1 MSASNMLILLYGG
14 GCIFEDEVLSERKKQ
29 ILLGAVEEYI
39 QCASPITSANVRNK
53 FCNDLSTATLRNE
66 LNALEA
72 MGYLRQLHT
81 SSGRVPTAKGYR
93 YFVNSIMGDVPLD
106 KSILEEIH
114 KIFDNRAIYL
124 GDMVNEIAD
133 IVSKATN
140 YPAVV
145 MLKGFD
151 KLTIKNVKIVPLMT
165 GQALI
170 LIETNSGIINNF
182 MPANAD
188 MPTQT
193 YVDASNFLTTTFA
206 GHTVADMIQNIENY
220 RVQMGNELLDYVSI
234 FDTMINS
241 LKELS
246 DKIASSGG
254 VTARGE
260 LRLLNSP
267 EYQDLDKAKRVID
280 VLTNPSELE
289 QIFEDENDEEISF
302 KIGAEIPVA
311 ELQDCAVA
319 RADYTVD
326 GKSITSIRLLVPQ
339 RMDYA
344 KIASALKFVVGEF
357 ANLKALDTT
366 QKGEDNDD
374 K

>member
-1 MSASNMLILLYGG
+1 MLN
-14 GCIFEDEVLSERKKQ
+14 
-29 ILLGAVEEYI
+29 AVEDYI
-39 QCASPITSANVRNK
+39 QSASPITSSNIKTR
-53 FCNDLSTATLRNE
+53 CREDLSTATLRNE

-72 MGYLRQLHT
+72 MGYLRQLHA

-106 KSILEEIH
+106 KQILDEIH
-114 KIFDNRAIYL
+114 GIFENRTVYL

-145 MLKGFD
+145 MLKGFE
-151 KLTIKNVKIVPLMT
+151 KLIIKNVKIVPLMT

-182 MPANAD
+182 MPAKSD
-188 MPTQT
+188 IPMQT

-206 GHTVADMIQNIENY
+206 EHSVADMIQNIENY
-220 RVQMGNELLDYVSI
+220 RTQMGQDLIEFCGI
-234 FDTMINS
+234 FDTMIDS
-241 LKELS
+241 LKRLC

-254 VTARGE
+254 FTTRGQ

-267 EYQDLDKAKRVID
+267 EYHDLDKAKRVID
-280 VLTNPSELE
+280 VLSNPAELE
-289 QIFEDENDEEISF
+289 QIFDEPDEQEISF
-302 KIGAEIPVA
+302 RIGTEIPVTD
-311 ELQDCAVA
+311 LQDCAVA

-326 GKSITSIRLLVPQ
+326 GESIASIGIIGPQ

-357 ANLKALDTT
+357 ANLKALEASKKGDEDE
-366 QKGEDNDD
+366 QK
-374 K
+374 

>member
-1 MSASNMLILLYGG
+1 MITLNLGG
-14 GCIFEDEVLSERKKQ
+14 GCIFDEEILSERKKQ
-29 ILLGAVEEYI
+29 ILLSAVEDYI
-39 QCASPITSANVRNK
+39 QCASPITSSNIRNK
-53 FCNDLSTATLRNE
+53 CCADLSTATLRNE

-72 MGYLRQLHT
+72 MGYLRQIHT
-81 SSGRVPTAKGYR
+81 SSGRVPTTKGYR

-106 KSILEEIH
+106 TNILEEIH
-114 KIFDNRAIYL
+114 QIFDNRAIYL

-133 IVSKATN
+133 VVSKATN
-140 YPAVV
+140 YPTVV
-145 MLKGFD
+145 MLKGFE
-151 KLTIKNVKIVPLMT
+151 KLIIKNVKIVPLMT

-188 MPTQT
+188 IPSQT

-206 GHTVADMIQNIENY
+206 NRTVADMIQNIVEY
-220 RVQMGNELLDYVSI
+220 RTQMGNDLLNFVGI
-234 FDTMINS
+234 FDTMITS
-241 LKELS
+241 LKTLS
-246 DKIASSGG
+246 EKIASTGG
-254 VTARGE
+254 VTAKGE

-267 EYQDLDKAKRVID
+267 EYQDLNKAKRVID
-280 VLTNPSELE
+280 VLANPTELGTIFTEESE
-289 QIFEDENDEEISF
+289 EEVTF
-302 KIGAEIPVA
+302 KIGAEIPVVD
-311 ELQDCAVA
+311 LQDCAVA

-326 GKSITSIRLLVPQ
+326 GESIASIGIIGPQ

-357 ANLKALDTT
+357 ANLKALNSAP
-366 QKGEDNDD
+366 KGEDDE

>member
-1 MSASNMLILLYGG
+1 MATLNIGG
-14 GCIFEDEVLSERKKQ
+14 GCIFDDEVLSDRKKQ
-29 ILLGAVEEYI
+29 ILLNAVEDYI
-39 QCASPITSANVRNK
+39 QCASPITSSNVRNR
-53 FCNDLSTATLRNE
+53 CCAELSTATLRNE

-106 KSILEEIH
+106 KDILDEIH
-114 KIFDNRAIYL
+114 QLFDNRAVYL

-140 YPAVV
+140 YPTVV
-145 MLKGFD
+145 MLKGFE
-151 KLTIKNVKIVPLMT
+151 KLIIKNVKIVPLMT

-182 MPANAD
+182 MPTNLD
-188 MPTQT
+188 TPNQT
-193 YVDASNFLTTTFA
+193 YVDASNFLTSTFKER
-206 GHTVADMIQNIENY
+206 TVADMIQNIENY
-220 RVQMGNELLDYVSI
+220 RTQMGQDLLDFKGI
-234 FDTMINS
+234 FDTMIDS
-241 LKELS
+241 LKTLI
-246 DKIASSGG
+246 DKITSSGG

-280 VLTNPSELE
+280 VLTNPTELE
-289 QIFEDENDEEISF
+289 QIFEDESTEEVSF
-302 KIGAEIPVA
+302 KIGAEIPVVD
-311 ELQDCAVA
+311 LQECAVA

-326 GKSITSIRLLVPQ
+326 GESIASIGIIGPQ

-357 ANLKALDTT
+357 ANLKALDSSK
-366 QKGEDNDD
+366 KGEEDEQQE
-374 K
+374 